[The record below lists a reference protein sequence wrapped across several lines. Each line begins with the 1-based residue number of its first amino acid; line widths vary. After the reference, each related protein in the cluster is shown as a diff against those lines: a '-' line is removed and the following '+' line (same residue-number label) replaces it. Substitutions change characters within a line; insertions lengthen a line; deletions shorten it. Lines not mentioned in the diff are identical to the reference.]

1 MSDDIQIL
9 PREVKQRLDSGA
21 KMLLVDIRQE
31 WEHKTCRIEGATLVP
46 LETMASQMSLFE
58 VAAEVVVYCHHG
70 VRSLNAVV
78 WLRQQGIAAR
88 SMAGGIARWS
98 EEIDPSVP
106 RY

>member
-1 MSDDIQIL
+1 MTEDIHIL
-9 PREVKQRLDSGA
+9 PREVKQRLDTGA

-46 LETMASQMSLFE
+46 METMSAHLPLFE
-58 VAAEVVVYCHHG
+58 AAEEIVVYCHHG

-78 WLRQQGIAAR
+78 WLRQLGIAAR
-88 SMAGGIARWS
+88 SMSGGIARWS

>member
-1 MSDDIQIL
+1 MLDNFEIS
-9 PREVKQRLDSGA
+9 PRDVKQLLEGGA
-21 KMLLVDIRQE
+21 TFLLVDVRQD
-31 WEHKTCRIEGATLVP
+31 WEHQLCRIEGATLVP
-46 LETMASQMSLFE
+46 LHTIESSLPLFE
-58 VAAEVVVYCHHG
+58 GAREVVVYCHHG

-88 SMAGGIARWS
+88 SMSGGIARWA

>member
-1 MSDDIQIL
+1 MTDDIQIL
-9 PREVKQRLDSGA
+9 PREVKERLNRGA
-21 KMLLVDIRQE
+21 KLLLVDIRQE

-46 LETMASQMSLFE
+46 METLATQLSLFE
-58 VAAEVVVYCHHG
+58 AAEEVVLYCHHG
-70 VRSLNAVV
+70 VRSLNAAL

-88 SMAGGIARWS
+88 SMSGGIARWS

>member
-1 MSDDIQIL
+1 MTDDIQIL
-9 PREVKQRLDSGA
+9 PREVKQRLERGD

-31 WEHKTCRIEGATLVP
+31 WEHKTCRIEGSTLVP
-46 LETMASQMSLFE
+46 METMASSMPLFE
-58 VAAEVVVYCHHG
+58 AAEEVVVYCHHG

-98 EEIDPSVP
+98 EEIDPSVL

>member
-1 MSDDIQIL
+1 MTDDIQIL
-9 PREVKQRLDSGA
+9 PREVKQRLDRGD

-31 WEHKTCRIEGATLVP
+31 WEHKTCCIEGATLVP
-46 LETMASQMSLFE
+46 METMACSLPLFE
-58 VAAEVVVYCHHG
+58 AAEEVVVYCHHG

>member
-1 MSDDIQIL
+1 MTDDIQIL
-9 PREVKQRLDSGA
+9 PQEVKQRLDSGA
-21 KMLLVDIRQE
+21 KLLLVDIRQE

-46 LETMASQMSLFE
+46 METMASNLPLFE
-58 VAAEVVVYCHHG
+58 AAEEIVLYCHHG

-88 SMAGGIARWS
+88 SMSGGIARWS

>member
-1 MSDDIQIL
+1 MTDDIQIL
-9 PREVKQRLDSGA
+9 PQEVKQRLDSSA
-21 KMLLVDIRQE
+21 KMFLVDIRQE

-46 LETMASQMSLFE
+46 METMASQLALFE
-58 VAAEVVVYCHHG
+58 AADEIVLYCHHG
-70 VRSLNAVV
+70 VRSLNAAV

-88 SMAGGIARWS
+88 SMSGGIARWA

>member
-9 PREVKQRLDSGA
+9 PLEVKQRLDSGA
-21 KMLLVDIRQE
+21 KLLLVDIRQE

-46 LETMASQMSLFE
+46 MESMASQLALFE
-58 VAAEVVVYCHHG
+58 AAEEIVLYCHHG
-70 VRSLNAVV
+70 VRSLNAAV

-88 SMAGGIARWS
+88 SMSGGIARWS

-106 RY
+106 KY

>member
-1 MSDDIQIL
+1 MTDDLQITPL
-9 PREVKQRLDSGA
+9 DVKQRLDRGA
-21 KMLLVDIRQE
+21 KILLVDVRQE

-46 LETMASQMSLFE
+46 LDSMASSLALFQG
-58 VAAEVVVYCHHG
+58 AQEVVVYCHHG

-88 SMAGGIARWS
+88 SMSGGIARWS

>member
-1 MSDDIQIL
+1 MTDDLQID
-9 PREVKQRLDSGA
+9 PREVKRRLDSGD

-31 WEHKTCRIEGATLVP
+31 WEHKTCCIEGATLIP
-46 LETMASQMSLFE
+46 METMAASLQLFE
-58 VAAEVVVYCHHG
+58 AAQDVVLYCHHG
-70 VRSLNAVV
+70 VRSLNAVM
-78 WLRQQGIAAR
+78 WLRQQGVVAC

>member
-1 MSDDIQIL
+1 MTDDLQIN

-46 LETMASQMSLFE
+46 METMASQLSLFQ
-58 VAAEVVVYCHHG
+58 AANEVVLYCHHG
-70 VRSLNAVV
+70 VRSLNAALM
-78 WLRQQGIAAR
+78 LRQQGIAAR
-88 SMAGGIARWS
+88 SMSGGIARWS

-106 RY
+106 KY

>member
-1 MSDDIQIL
+1 MTDDLQID
-9 PREVKQRLDSGA
+9 PREVKRRLDSGD

-46 LETMASQMSLFE
+46 METMAASLPLFA
-58 VAAEVVVYCHHG
+58 AAEDVVLYCHHG
-70 VRSLNAVV
+70 VRSLNAAL

-88 SMAGGIARWS
+88 SMSGGISRWS
-98 EEIDPSVP
+98 DEVDPSVP

>member
-1 MSDDIQIL
+1 MTDDIQIL
-9 PREVKQRLDSGA
+9 PREVKQRLDTGA

-46 LETMASQMSLFE
+46 METMASQLSLFQ
-58 VAAEVVVYCHHG
+58 AANEVVLYCHHG
-70 VRSLNAVV
+70 VRSLNAALM
-78 WLRQQGIAAR
+78 LRQQGIAAR
-88 SMAGGIARWS
+88 SMSGGIARWS